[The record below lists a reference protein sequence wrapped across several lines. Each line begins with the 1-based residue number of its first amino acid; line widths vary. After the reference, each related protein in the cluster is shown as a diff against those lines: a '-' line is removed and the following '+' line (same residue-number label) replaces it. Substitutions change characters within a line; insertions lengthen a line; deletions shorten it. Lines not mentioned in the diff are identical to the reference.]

1 LKEPPVAG
9 KTHSGWF
16 ALLLLALLAVLGVLF
31 HDSFRSGHILF
42 SKDTPLGYLMSQCH
56 RLPDRLVGCWQDLNL
71 IGYAEG
77 YTMGGISFALGTL
90 LKPLLF
96 SKFYAPL
103 GILILGI
110 GAWLFFRQMG
120 LAPVACLLGS
130 LAAALNSGFFS
141 VACWGVVQHTLAVGM
156 TFMALAAL
164 ADNSSRQR
172 WLRVVLAGFAV
183 GMGIAEGMDL
193 GGLFSLLIAAFVLY
207 QAWIAEGPRAKDVVA
222 GVTRLTLAAVCAL
235 LLAAHPIS
243 VMIANN
249 VKGVAGTSQD
259 ARSKAER
266 WDFAS
271 QFSLPKS
278 EVLSLIVPGLFGY
291 RADSP
296 AGGNYWG
303 AVGRSGV
310 WDKYLADGGQGPPPE
325 GWIRYSGGGSY
336 EGVLVVVLAVWAGA
350 QSLRR
355 NNPVFSFRQ
364 RRWLWFWMGVG
375 VVSLP
380 VALGKYAPFYKLLYA
395 LPYVSTVRN
404 PVKLLYLVSFA
415 LVVLFAYG
423 VDGVWRAYLRPG
435 GSDAEQKWSGLKSWW
450 SSTAQFDKCWMHAC
464 WLTLALSV
472 LTWAT

>member
-1 LKEPPVAG
+1 MDLKEPPPAA
-9 KTHSGWF
+9 KTHNGWF
-16 ALLLLALLAVLGVLF
+16 ALMVLALLVVLGVLF
-31 HDSFRSGHILF
+31 HGSFLPGHILF

-56 RLPDRLVGCWQDLNL
+56 RLPDRVIGCWQDLNL
-71 IGYAEG
+71 IGYTEG
-77 YTMGGISFALGTL
+77 YTMGGISFALGVL

-96 SKFYAPL
+96 AKFYAPL

-110 GAWLFFRQMG
+110 GAGLFFRQMG
-120 LAPVACLLGS
+120 LAPAASLLGG

-164 ADNSSRQR
+164 ADGSSRQR
-172 WLRVVLAGFAV
+172 WLRVVLAGCAV

-193 GGLFSLLIAAFVLY
+193 GGLFSLLVAAFLLY
-207 QAWIAEGPRAKDVVA
+207 QAWTAEGSRAKNIVA
-222 GVTRLTLAAVCAL
+222 GVTRLALAAVCAL

-249 VKGVAGTSQD
+249 VKGVAGTGQD
-259 ARSKAER
+259 ARSKAEH
-266 WDFAS
+266 WDFAT
-271 QFSLPKS
+271 QWSLPKS

-303 AVGRSGV
+303 AVGRSGA
-310 WDKYLADGGQGPPPE
+310 WDKYLADGSQGPPPE

-336 EGVLVVVLAVWAGA
+336 EGVLVIVLALWASA

-355 NNPVFSFRQ
+355 NDSVFSFRQ

-375 VVSLP
+375 AVSLP
-380 VALGKYAPFYKLLYA
+380 LALGK
-395 LPYVSTVRN
+395 
-404 PVKLLYLVSFA
+404 
-415 LVVLFAYG
+415 
-423 VDGVWRAYLRPG
+423 
-435 GSDAEQKWSGLKSWW
+435 
-450 SSTAQFDKCWMHAC
+450 
-464 WLTLALSV
+464 
-472 LTWAT
+472 